1 MGNTFYSEDY
11 IRANY
16 QGVDFE
22 MAQVSVREVD
32 NSDNKTTS
40 VTYFDGRMLVFDFP
54 DKIVSS
60 VLIYSN
66 KFKNRALRKKD
77 LKKEKVELEG
87 TQFNKD
93 FDVYSP
99 VPHDVFYLLTP
110 QLMERLQFLAGKYE
124 SIAMDVVGNRVIL
137 AFNEPGKNAFDQD
150 MDIGK
155 LDYDKEV
162 NKVQAE
168 IDDIKIFISM
178 ILNLEIK

>member
-1 MGNTFYSEDY
+1 M
-11 IRANY
+11 
-16 QGVDFE
+16 
-22 MAQVSVREVD
+22 
-32 NSDNKTTS
+32 
-40 VTYFDGRMLVFDFP
+40 VFDFP

>member
-66 KFKNRALRKKD
+66 KFKNRAL
-77 LKKEKVELEG
+77 LWML
-87 TQFNKD
+87 
-93 FDVYSP
+93 
-99 VPHDVFYLLTP
+99 
-110 QLMERLQFLAGKYE
+110 
-124 SIAMDVVGNRVIL
+124 
-137 AFNEPGKNAFDQD
+137 
-150 MDIGK
+150 
-155 LDYDKEV
+155 
-162 NKVQAE
+162 
-168 IDDIKIFISM
+168 
-178 ILNLEIK
+178 